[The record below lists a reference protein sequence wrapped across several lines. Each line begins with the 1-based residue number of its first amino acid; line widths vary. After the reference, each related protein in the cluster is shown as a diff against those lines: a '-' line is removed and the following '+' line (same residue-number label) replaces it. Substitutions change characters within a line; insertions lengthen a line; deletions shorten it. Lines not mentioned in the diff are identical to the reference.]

1 MTNIK
6 AILRNETT
14 SSANNKLRKNGFI
27 PAILYGG
34 KVPNKKISIDKNAL
48 KNVIDSETFL
58 SKVFELEIDGK
69 KEKVLP
75 RDISYN
81 VISDE
86 PIHIDLMRVVSGA
99 KVVLEIPVKFINQN
113 DSPGLKRGGVLN
125 IVRRK
130 IELSCPA
137 EKIPDELIVDLKGSD
152 IGTSL
157 KISSVK
163 LDENVKPTIVGRDF
177 VIATVAPPTVI
188 KEPEK
193 PAEETAEGAAEGG
206 ETTAAEGTDA
216 KTAQAKDGKEADTKK
231 DEKSKDGAADKKA
244 QSSEKKPQEKK

>member
-1 MTNIK
+1 M
-6 AILRNETT
+6 
-14 SSANNKLRKNGFI
+14 
-27 PAILYGG
+27 
-34 KVPNKKISIDKNAL
+34 
-48 KNVIDSETFL
+48 

-137 EKIPDELIVDLKGSD
+137 EKIPDELTVDLKGSD

-193 PAEETAEGAAEGG
+193 PAEETAEGATDGG
-206 ETTAAEGTDA
+206 ETTAEGADA
-216 KTAQAKDGKEADTKK
+216 KAAQAKDGKEPDTKK

>member
-99 KVVLEIPVKFINQN
+99 KVVLEIPVKFINQRL
-113 DSPGLKRGGVLN
+113 SWFKRGGVLN

-163 LDENVKPTIVGRDF
+163 LDENVKPT
-177 VIATVAPPTVI
+177 
-188 KEPEK
+188 
-193 PAEETAEGAAEGG
+193 
-206 ETTAAEGTDA
+206 
-216 KTAQAKDGKEADTKK
+216 
-231 DEKSKDGAADKKA
+231 
-244 QSSEKKPQEKK
+244 